1 MRDENC
7 EEARVIWQGQPVRSS
22 SLTAQELREKAR
34 EVRRKTRKESLGNGA
49 LALIAM
55 GTASHGML
63 HTGAPGWRLVFA
75 ICMAWAV
82 SGWLLSIGVQRRA
95 SSPPAPTTTD
105 GLSFYRRELERRQ
118 HLFRRFL
125 GSFFAPAVLAMIC
138 WILMMSGFARKL
150 HLRVT
155 FVPLCT
161 LLAVWILGIFF
172 LRMRTRKELKEE
184 LAELA
189 SLECE
194 NNRHT

>member
-7 EEARVIWQGQPVRSS
+7 EDARAIWQRQCTRSS
-22 SLTAQELREKAR
+22 SLTAHELSEKAR
-34 EVRRKTRKESLGNGA
+34 QVRIKRRKEWLGNSA
-49 LALIAM
+49 LALIAL

-63 HTGAPGWRLVFA
+63 HTSAPGWRLVFA
-75 ICMAWAV
+75 ICIAWAA
-82 SGWLLSIGVQRRA
+82 SGWLLSRGVDRRA
-95 SSPPAPTTTD
+95 SSPPALTPTD
-105 GLSFYRRELERRQ
+105 GLSFYRQELEGRQ

-125 GSFFAPAVLAMIC
+125 PSFFAPAVLAMSS
-138 WILMMSGFARKL
+138 WILMVSGVARKL
-150 HLRVT
+150 HVRVT

-161 LLAVWILGIFF
+161 LLGFWILGIFI

-194 NNRHT
+194 DNQDT